1 MKITLNGKKKEIK
14 TPTLLSNII
23 QQSCKQP
30 QYVIAEVNGKIIKSI
45 SWEKT
50 AIKNNDI
57 IELVSFV
64 GGG

>member
-14 TPTLLSNII
+14 NAQLLSNII

-30 QYVIAEVNGKIIKSI
+30 QYVIAEINGKIVKSI
-45 SWEKT
+45 FWGKT
-50 AIKNNDI
+50 TIKNNDI